1 MDSLFRIWTFF
12 TIIGFAS
19 GAAPPAPSQFG
30 TCTSEIDYTHV
41 RVNPKPGHTIE
52 MGAVGSNDVEAKTA
66 AVPFSV
72 ELISLNKREYSINEA
87 FVYTIRVVNPSAVSL
102 LLPVSGRPIYK
113 SDAGYPAGY
122 RHVYVE
128 FQIHDDSGENA
139 VVDTYTL
146 YGSLN
151 VHGSLLR
158 LNPGD
163 CALLHIP
170 GFMQIYNNAQRGAVM
185 SRDATT
191 IAATLNLYL
200 FDPTDSLFRR
210 AIPPAVSNPI
220 KLMLRGQKVPLG
232 SMRKHAP
239 NNSLQVSCDWVLFH
253 HQRSVEG

>member
-1 MDSLFRIWTFF
+1 MIF
-12 TIIGFAS
+12 GFAI
-19 GAAPPAPSQFG
+19 AAVPPVASQFG

-52 MGAVGSNDVEAKTA
+52 MGVVGSNDVEAKTA

-72 ELISLNKREYSINEA
+72 EFISLNKPEYSINEA
-87 FVYTIRVVNPSAVSL
+87 FVYTIRVVNPSAVSI
-102 LLPVSGRPIYK
+102 LLPVSGKPIYK

-122 RHVYVE
+122 RHVYIE

-146 YGSLN
+146 YGSSN

-163 CALLHIP
+163 CVLLHIP
-170 GFMQIYNNAQRGAVM
+170 GFMQIYNNAQRGALM
-185 SRDATT
+185 SRDATA
-191 IAATLNLYL
+191 IAGTVNLYL

-210 AIPPAVSNPI
+210 FIPPAVSNPI

-232 SMRKHAP
+232 SMRKFAP
-239 NNSLQVSCDWVLFH
+239 NNSLQVSRGWAAFD
-253 HQRSVEG
+253 HQRLIEG